1 MIGWTKLV
9 GNTAWIMMA
18 SLACAGATPKAS
30 TPRYFRS
37 PPLDYVDAP
46 RSASD
51 GEVLGAQRQ
60 PPDDWMLGNPTNL
73 HAAPGW
79 SVEYGQLRFRQERA
93 VAGRGVMIEAI
104 PCEPPDGRVLA
115 PDEVE
120 ERAALQRAWLE
131 TVREPSLPVLA
142 SNVGAVAPE
151 QSVLSCNRQ

>member
-18 SLACAGATPKAS
+18 SFACAGATPKAS
-30 TPRYFRS
+30 TPGYYRS

-46 RSASD
+46 RTAD

-60 PPDDWMLGNPTNL
+60 PPDDWLLGSPTNR

-79 SVEYGQLRFRQERA
+79 SVEYGELRFRQERA
-93 VAGRGVMIEAI
+93 VAGHGVMTEAL
-104 PCEPPDGRVLA
+104 PCDPPDRPVLS
-115 PDEVE
+115 PDEAE

-131 TVREPSLPVLA
+131 TVRAPALPALASSVGTVPREPSVLA
-142 SNVGAVAPE
+142 
-151 QSVLSCNRQ
+151 CNR